1 MKQEL
6 IQLIITLIA
15 GIIIAI
21 IVIRLFFKK
30 SIMNY
35 ISSYWLASLIVMM
48 LSINLKFIVPEF
60 FPPIASFIVSVG
72 FSAFCLYMVKYRIK
86 KPLESS
92 IAALSELSHGDLSIK
107 VDSSYESREDEL
119 GTLTRG
125 TRELADQLKEVIE
138 GFSQASEEIENTGE
152 QLSESSISLSQAVN
166 HQASSLEEISATMEQ
181 IVSSIQQNADNSNQT
196 ETIIIKT
203 NQSIEEGNLST
214 STALDIMKEVAE
226 KITIISEIAF
236 QTNLLALNAAVE
248 AARAGEHGKGF
259 AVVAAEVR
267 RLAERSSIAA
277 NEIITLSQK
286 GAEVSEKARELM
298 SKNLPEIQKT
308 SHLIQEITASSLE
321 QKSGS
326 LQVNESVQLL
336 NNLTQANAA
345 SSEELASNAEE
356 LTAKSKHLRELISF
370 FRLERVR

>member
-6 IQLIITLIA
+6 IQLLVTLIA
-15 GIIIAI
+15 GIIVAI
-21 IVIRLFFKK
+21 FTIRFFFKK

-48 LSINLKFIVPEF
+48 LSVNLKFIVPEY
-60 FPPIASFIVSVG
+60 FPPIVSFIVSVG
-72 FSAFCLYMVKYRIK
+72 FAAFCLYMVKIRIK

-92 IAALSELSHGDLSIK
+92 IASLSELSRGDLNVE
-107 VDSSYESREDEL
+107 VDSSYESRDDEL

-125 TRELADQLKEVIE
+125 TRELAEQLKQVIE

-152 QLSESSISLSQAVN
+152 QLSASSISLSQAVN
-166 HQASSLEEISATMEQ
+166 QQASSIEEISATMEQ

-196 ETIIIKT
+196 ETIVIKT
-203 NQSIEEGNLST
+203 NQSIEDGNKST
-214 STALDIMKEVAE
+214 GIALDIMKEVAD
-226 KITIISEIAF
+226 KITVINEIAF

-277 NEIITLSQK
+277 NEIISLSQK
-286 GAEVSEKARELM
+286 GSEVSEKARELM
-298 SKNLPEIQKT
+298 NKNLPEIQKT
-308 SHLIQEITASSLE
+308 SHLIQEITAASLE

-326 LQVNESVQLL
+326 MQVNESVQLL
-336 NNLTQANAA
+336 NNVTQTNAA

-356 LTAKSKHLRELISF
+356 LTAKAKHLRELISF
-370 FRLERVR
+370 FKI